1 MKKIALIAAL
11 TLAVPAWAQQAKP
24 PAEPAKPASAA
35 VAPEAPKAEAPKAEA
50 SKPEA
55 AKAET
60 PKAQAKAKAPRK
72 PGTHRQEDARHCLEK
87 GSNTEIIKC
96 AEAYL

>member
-1 MKKIALIAAL
+1 VKKIALIAAL
-11 TLAVPAWAQQAKP
+11 ILAVPAWAQETKS
-24 PAEPAKPASAA
+24 PAEPAKPASAPA
-35 VAPEAPKAEAPKAEA
+35 A
-50 SKPEA
+50 PEA

-72 PGTHRQEDARHCLEK
+72 PGTHRQEDARHCLDK